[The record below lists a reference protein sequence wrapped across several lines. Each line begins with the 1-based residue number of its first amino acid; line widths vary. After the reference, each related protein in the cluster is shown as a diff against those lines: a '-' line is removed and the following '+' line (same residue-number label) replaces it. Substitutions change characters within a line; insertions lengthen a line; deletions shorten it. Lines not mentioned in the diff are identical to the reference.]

1 MSDSAPV
8 PAASVPAGWFQ
19 DPHDSTQNRYWNG
32 SVWTD
37 HRSPLVK
44 TALQPTVQQT
54 VVVGAHPP
62 TLVVQSRG
70 HGMLVR
76 TAWYVFVGWWLSGL
90 LMFAAGLC
98 IATVLLIPVG
108 LALVNRLPAVL
119 TLRPATQRIATQ
131 IDAAGQVQMN
141 LTGAQQRAMWQRAVY
156 FVVAGWWVCLLSMS
170 LAWLLS
176 VTIIGLP
183 LGLMLLN
190 RIPAATTLRRN

>member
-1 MSDSAPV
+1 M
-8 PAASVPAGWFQ
+8 
-19 DPHDSTQNRYWNG
+19 
-32 SVWTD
+32 WTD
-37 HRSPLVK
+37 HRSPLVG
-44 TALQPTVQQT
+44 TVLQPTVQQT
-54 VVVGAHPP
+54 VVVGAHHPP
-62 TLVVQSRG
+62 TFVVQSRG

-76 TAWYVFVGWWLSGL
+76 TAWYIFVGWWLSGL

-119 TLRPATQRIATQ
+119 TLRPGTQRITTQ
-131 IDAAGQVQMN
+131 IDADGQVQMDP
-141 LTGAQQRAMWQRAVY
+141 TGAQQRPIWQRAIY
-156 FVVAGWWVCLLSMS
+156 FVFVGWWVCMLSMS
-170 LAWLLS
+170 FAWLLS